1 MRDEILRVIEEENRK
16 LNPKEILDLIKE
28 DNTVD
33 DLRSLIHE
41 LDLMCRDGILRCG
54 SGNTYFYNDLLTG
67 VVDMHEKGNA
77 HVILKEDMNDIFIP
91 RDMLKG
97 ACDKDTVSIE
107 ITSRDKNEGKVVKI
121 LKRSLGSGVGE
132 VVDNDGVYSI
142 KVLSDLPYEVEVM
155 ESDLN
160 LVDGL
165 LVHLDY
171 VKDIDRKK
179 VLAKIDSVIC
189 HKNAPGKESQIAL
202 IATEFNLRLEF
213 PEEVKEEASKM
224 PRALTE
230 EMIKEGFEEGRED
243 FRGDVIFT
251 IDGKD
256 TKDIDDA
263 ISLRMLDNGNYEL
276 GVHIADVSHY
286 VKVGSPLWK
295 EAEIRGNSN
304 YLGNKVL
311 PMLPVE
317 LSNGICSLNPNED
330 RFTESCIMEIDY
342 SGKVLNKRVVKG
354 IIKSKKKMNYDA
366 VEDILEDKTTEDT
379 VGYDT
384 LKYTVKK
391 DETVESIAYSN
402 NMTKE
407 ELLEYNKESDI
418 KEGNEINIPCSVIL
432 KNMNAL
438 SKRISNYKEKRGE
451 LSFESDEAY
460 IKMDENDRV
469 IDIIPRVQ
477 RDAEKLI
484 ENFMVAANESVAEFL
499 TEYEVA
505 TYRIHEHPLEKKMED
520 YLKFLELL
528 GIHYPGKI
536 NTANVSSKDCQKLLE
551 YLKDEKAYNILN
563 KKLLRSM
570 QKARYSTENSGHF
583 GIASPCY
590 THFTSPIRR
599 MDDLLNHTSITQIL
613 KSDFLEE
620 KYIKSWNAYL
630 NVMCDQISAC
640 ERNSEKCEFAVD
652 DMLKADYMLDHIG
665 EDFEGTVDTLLST
678 SFFVQTDS
686 YIEGRVDTVLKDDKE
701 TSVVGN
707 FDYNENLMAYTRN
720 GRVVL
725 RYGDRVLV
733 RCIGADPEKREV
745 DFALVKKV

>member
-1 MRDEILRVIEEENRK
+1 MREEILQVIEEKNRK
-16 LNPKEILDLIKE
+16 LNPKEIMDLIKE

-33 DLRSLIHE
+33 DLRALIHE
-41 LDLMCRDGILRCG
+41 LDLMCRDGILRCTT
-54 SGNTYFYNDLLTG
+54 GNTYILNDLLTG
-67 VVDMHEKGNA
+67 VIDMHEKGNA
-77 HVILKEDMNDIFIP
+77 HVIVKEDMDDIFIP

-107 ITSRDKNEGKVVKI
+107 ITNKDKNEGKVVNI
-121 LKRSLGSGVGE
+121 LKRSLGSGIGE

-142 KVLSDLPYEVEVM
+142 KVLSSLPYEVEV
-155 ESDLN
+155 EETDIN

-165 LVHLDY
+165 LVHLSY
-171 VKDIDRKK
+171 VKDLGKRR

-189 HKNAPGKESQIAL
+189 HKNAPGKESQIAI
-202 IATEFNLRLEF
+202 IATEFNLRLDF
-213 PEEVKEEASKM
+213 PEEVKKEASSM
-224 PRALTE
+224 PRALTD
-230 EMIKEGFEEGRED
+230 EMIKEGFKDGRVD

-263 ISLRMLDNGNYEL
+263 IGLKMLTNGNFEL

-330 RFTESCIMEIDY
+330 RFTESCIMEIDH

-366 VEDILEDKTTEDT
+366 VQDILDGKDT
-379 VGYDT
+379 IDTKDYTT

-391 DETVESIAYSN
+391 DDTIDTIAFSN
-402 NMTKE
+402 NMSSD
-407 ELLEYNKESDI
+407 ELLEYNKDIEI
-418 KEGNEINIPCSVIL
+418 KEGVEINIPCDVIL

-438 SKRISNYKEKRGE
+438 SKRISSYKERRGE

-460 IKMDENDRV
+460 IKMDENDKI
-469 IDIIPRVQ
+469 IDIVPRVQ
-477 RDAEKLI
+477 REAEKLI
-484 ENFMVAANESVAEFL
+484 ENFMVSANESIAEFL
-499 TEYEVA
+499 TEYEIA

-528 GIHYPGKI
+528 GIHYTGKI

-551 YLKDEKAYNILN
+551 FLKDEKAYKILN

-570 QKARYSTENSGHF
+570 QKARYSTTNTGHF

-630 NVMCDQISAC
+630 NVMCDQISEC

-652 DMLKADYMLDHIG
+652 DMLKADYMQDHIG
-665 EDFEGTVDTLLST
+665 EDFEGTVDTLMST

-686 YIEGRVDTVLKDDKE
+686 YIEGRVDTIIKDDKE
-701 TSVVGN
+701 GSVVGY

>member
-1 MRDEILRVIEEENRK
+1 ML
-16 LNPKEILDLIKE
+16 LHLIKE

-33 DLRSLIHE
+33 DLRALIHE
-41 LDLMCRDGILRCG
+41 LDLMCRDGILRCTT
-54 SGNTYFYNDLLTG
+54 GNTYILNDLLTG
-67 VVDMHEKGNA
+67 VIDMHEKGNA
-77 HVILKEDMNDIFIP
+77 HVIVKEDMDDIFIP

-107 ITSRDKNEGKVVKI
+107 ITNKDKNEGKVVNI
-121 LKRSLGSGVGE
+121 LKRSLGSGIGE
-132 VVDNDGVYSI
+132 VADNDGVYSI
-142 KVLSDLPYEVEVM
+142 KVLSSLPYEVEV
-155 ESDLN
+155 EETDIN

-165 LVHLDY
+165 LVHLSY
-171 VKDIDRKK
+171 VKDLGKRR
-179 VLAKIDSVIC
+179 VLAKIDNVIC
-189 HKNAPGKESQIAL
+189 HKNAPGKESQIAI
-202 IATEFNLRLEF
+202 IATEFNLRLDF
-213 PEEVKEEASKM
+213 PEEVKKEASSM
-224 PRALTE
+224 PRALTD
-230 EMIKEGFEEGRED
+230 EMIKEGFKDGRVD

-263 ISLRMLDNGNYEL
+263 IGLKMLTNGNFEL

-330 RFTESCIMEIDY
+330 RFTESCIMEIDH
-342 SGKVLNKRVVKG
+342 SGKVLNKKVVKG

-366 VEDILEDKTTEDT
+366 VQDILDGKDT
-379 VGYDT
+379 IDTKDYTT

-391 DETVESIAYSN
+391 DDTIDTIAFSN
-402 NMTKE
+402 NMSSD
-407 ELLEYNKESDI
+407 ELLEYNKDIEI
-418 KEGNEINIPCSVIL
+418 KEGVEINIPCDVIL

-438 SKRISNYKEKRGE
+438 SKRISSYKERRGE

-460 IKMDENDRV
+460 IKMDENDKI
-469 IDIIPRVQ
+469 IDIVPRVQ
-477 RDAEKLI
+477 REAEKLI
-484 ENFMVAANESVAEFL
+484 ENFMVSANESIAEFL
-499 TEYEVA
+499 TEYEIA

-528 GIHYPGKI
+528 GIHYTGKI

-551 YLKDEKAYNILN
+551 FLKDEKAYKILN

-570 QKARYSTENSGHF
+570 QKARYSTTNTGHF

-599 MDDLLNHTSITQIL
+599 MDDL
-613 KSDFLEE
+613 
-620 KYIKSWNAYL
+620 
-630 NVMCDQISAC
+630 
-640 ERNSEKCEFAVD
+640 
-652 DMLKADYMLDHIG
+652 
-665 EDFEGTVDTLLST
+665 
-678 SFFVQTDS
+678 
-686 YIEGRVDTVLKDDKE
+686 
-701 TSVVGN
+701 
-707 FDYNENLMAYTRN
+707 
-720 GRVVL
+720 
-725 RYGDRVLV
+725 
-733 RCIGADPEKREV
+733 
-745 DFALVKKV
+745 